1 MPNLLMRR
9 QSSGRRMPV
18 SMVRYQGETEA
29 LLATVSD
36 LPFGQPNYGFAQDTE
51 QDVSHEGAAH
61 ALGSIPP
68 HIEMSPFPEPQVVP
82 KPPQLP
88 VPQNSV
94 VYRETVARSMN
105 TFRAKR
111 PTTLAIRNP
120 VYENIENFSFL

>member
-36 LPFGQPNYGFAQDTE
+36 LPFGQPNYGFAKDTE
-51 QDVSHEGAAH
+51 QDDSHEGAAR

-82 KPPQLP
+82 KPP
-88 VPQNSV
+88 PQNSV
-94 VYRETVARSMN
+94 VYRETVAPSMN

-111 PTTLAIRNP
+111 PTNLAIRNP
-120 VYENIENFSFL
+120 VYENIENISFL